1 MHTME
6 TIKYTAYY
14 RVSTKQQGNS
24 GLGLEA
30 QKTAVANFIKSRGA
44 IEVPP
49 PFVEV
54 ESGKNNDRPELRK
67 AIDFCKKSGS
77 TLLIAKLD
85 RLSRNASF
93 IFQLRD
99 ELQRANVDF
108 IACDLPEANTLTLGI
123 MASMAQHEAEIIS
136 QRTKAGLAEAK
147 RRGVKLGNPN
157 NLTPEAKAKAR
168 KTISDSARTDKSV
181 RHAFH
186 FIEPLRK
193 AGQSFASIAKQLN
206 SEGYRTR
213 TGKDFHAIQVKRIFD
228 RLSQ

>member
-49 PFVEV
+49 PFTEI
-54 ESGKNNDRPELRK
+54 ESGKNDARPELRK
-67 AIDFCKKSGS
+67 AIDYCKKSGA

-99 ELQRANVDF
+99 ELQKANVDF

-147 RRGVKLGNPN
+147 RKGVKLGNPD
-157 NLTPEAKAKAR
+157 NLTPEAKAKAH
-168 KTISDSARTDKSV
+168 KTISDKARNDTNV

-186 FIEPLRK
+186 FIAPLRK

>member
-1 MHTME
+1 
-6 TIKYTAYY
+6 
-14 RVSTKQQGNS
+14 
-24 GLGLEA
+24 
-30 QKTAVANFIKSRGA
+30 
-44 IEVPP
+44 
-49 PFVEV
+49 
-54 ESGKNNDRPELRK
+54 
-67 AIDFCKKSGS
+67 
-77 TLLIAKLD
+77 
-85 RLSRNASF
+85 
-93 IFQLRD
+93 
-99 ELQRANVDF
+99 
-108 IACDLPEANTLTLGI
+108 

-136 QRTKAGLAEAK
+136 QRIKAALAEAK